1 MTDIYR
7 VGERVDGLYDEN
19 TDDMWYPGRIR
30 CVHLSE
36 DNDSADSP
44 TFEVLYDDGEVE
56 MHVRPEFLRQHVPGT
71 ICVGTRVL
79 CRYDGGE
86 EFYPGQVSDVQENGM
101 YTIAYDDG
109 EVEEDVPPVHIM
121 EPQEDEGAEAAGKD
135 EEPSETT
142 DDVPTQEMQ
151 QQEDAE
157 MEDVQDSPTNSAD
170 DTGGATD
177 MYQGSDEGENGENK
191 FDEPV
196 ATEPLKNVEQPR
208 AQEFNDDEGPQR
220 ALQNEKHQ
228 EPTPG
233 GVSAERAYI
242 VESLELLEKRLGDA
256 ASTKSVLST
265 LVKQMRA
272 YPQITADAVRERGG
286 ERLIIDSLKFHQ
298 AHAVIQCYGFVL
310 LRRLCFLC
318 VKSTHYLLR
327 NGIVELVI
335 QAMNAFVED
344 AILQA
349 SACGALAVFTRV
361 HAGLNNLIE
370 YQVAQLVLSTLIYH
384 KTYSVHTRQVHYY
397 ACEVLLE
404 LCELDD
410 LQTLNLLCGE
420 QEEDFT
426 GDMSPVSLLLF
437 LLRQGLS
444 LDDKKACCAV
454 GSLLMCLA
462 ASGRRAA
469 ALILSLNGLAELST
483 VMARYP
489 TEPSIQKY
497 STTASKQIALC
508 SVRQSPTKRIKDTA
522 TEILRETE
530 SFENSPR
537 DRQPPKRSAP
547 RGRSTNIGKRKSNP
561 TVGYGSPAHP
571 RGAANTTGTPYRNG
585 QGFSKVSS
593 PFGQGTP
600 GFGSETNSFGYP
612 ARNYPASSTAP
623 QQPSSLVIL
632 DGSLGMDSG
641 FGSTNKRKQISKED
655 RQSELFDAYGIQ
667 GISNSAN
674 GRPYGTKRA
683 QLKAHLASAEST
695 WATPQQHEM
704 FQGSSSKPYSSR
716 SEHLDQGPAY
726 SHRDFMPRKQ
736 NRWEYGDDE
745 PQNLDC
751 DPDMRQNRGAKR
763 KKKTPGTGTMFQ
775 VRVEND
781 NQLRVSRETRPPYP
795 SPQRLG
801 AATKRA
807 AKARQKRITGGAHSS
822 LIGRPNNT
830 SSESLNDYATQLFQD
845 NAARAGTGILTN
857 SKLTPREKEEIR
869 ERERLSFAEKLHKM
883 IDKAKSTL
891 ANSNTAPVD
900 DAVRPQ
906 KMAATSKVVR
916 KTREPPPDE
925 KRPLSK
931 KTRPVVSSTP
941 KNVSKESSSPRE
953 AKPTSGLSK
962 RQTAAVDAG
971 AQQPVV
977 PRAKP
982 FASRSVVTPQGATD
996 SKPRVATKSSRAAT
1010 PKIVGEYDAE
1020 KDKVFAESEPGEVA
1034 STSAIAIKEP
1044 HEEEPRA
1051 VASEVAVPAQST
1063 EELTSPS
1070 ETISAEGVEPTS
1082 EAVQVEAG
1090 AVSVDVNA
1098 PPESQAEAGP
1108 RSEDG
1113 DAVPHNGE
1121 NASQV
1126 RDKDAGEKEA
1136 VEGEV
1141 VAHSEDVAPSIEQD
1155 PAPKIDITAEAA
1167 MELSNPSVD
1176 TVQPSVSLLEEP
1188 SGTPKSADGQ
1198 PSGASTIADAMY
1210 GDDYNEFDDNGGDD
1224 EDMTMEAG
1232 VDTYDAH
1239 TPATGTS
1246 EPATDV
1252 PLHESKRGEALYDD
1266 GYNEFDDDEATD
1278 ETEAEGAPASEAID
1292 NQGTKGSGEISSR
1305 TTEEVSAPAA
1315 NAFETEAEHLVVQ
1328 GDSPPVRAAEEA
1340 DSVPTEGVEG
1350 KESLEPDTNVDE
1362 QSANAGVE
1370 APETD
1375 HVVVEPEESQ
1385 EPQSA
1390 VVDDDCSSHVDAPQ
1404 TITER
1409 EPDEGTAT
1417 SVDGNSVTEVND
1429 STEPENGAHVG
1440 PVDSAVD
1447 EDADGAPTLD
1457 NGADVP
1463 GGEKVDD
1470 AYEHETASK
1479 AEIDVAAPAIE
1490 PTETEGAVEV
1500 PGLSIQPVDL
1510 DGEVQSADTPHEAVD
1525 SNHSVTTNGFSRPS
1539 KAQEDSPD
1547 DAKEATQPEEA
1558 LVASDS
1564 SSLPEQCNDDSKK
1577 LAPDSSDA
1585 SIQSAAYDEENFDD
1599 EESHHQVEPNEAV
1612 ASPVVPPVEEVVDQQ
1627 LLQADTSDI
1636 AEAPAAAMTSDGV
1649 EEVGSKGLVANS
1661 SELSVQSA
1669 AYDDDDFDD
1678 GAEEESPHEKNADN
1692 TEVDD
1697 QEHGEHQPSAVE
1709 GTGDI
1714 ETNLQSDPGAPV
1726 DDAPRGVEEGK
1737 AQGAMVDGEV
1747 PNPVSGSNED
1757 GGFNGTIQDD
1767 APCEVATELMVAKAT
1782 QESPEQQQLEH
1793 SDSTSDTESTPLP
1806 ITMEREESKESVQVA
1821 VANEAEKNA
1830 DDLRVDAAAD
1840 EVALENANS
1849 PAAPATAT
1857 ENPVE
1862 SSVTTQSFIDPSAER
1877 DAPESEAPEIAI
1889 PTDAPAQEE
1898 ALASVQSATYGD
1910 DEFDNGGEEEQA
1922 TPSATLDSSPL
1933 EEERTNDSQNGEL
1946 NTQASSEQTSVEAE
1960 KSAFEE
1966 VGSTDDPVAT
1976 SEALS
1981 APDQAKS
1988 PSTADDSN
1996 AGSSVDEGTDPR
2008 SEQALSEAELQ
2019 LSTPDKQPDD
2029 QGGSTV
2035 PDENPSPKLYPSIP
2049 SVEVPPQPTD
2059 SIELD
2064 GTESA
2069 VTASSDETEVNAVDI
2084 TPNTEAAEM
2093 LDYTRDGAFSEHPFE
2108 SDPDKSSK
2116 VLSDPTPAEISV
2128 EPSTDPTGEE
2138 TQYGDAEFD
2147 DVENDAAA
2155 EKNEVSEN
2163 EIAQSV
2169 GEEISPAGN
2178 SSAGDLPSAEI
2189 DQAEGKAA
2197 EVTDDTEATAS
2208 PATGMQEKEDRPE
2221 LPETVVDT
2229 SGHADVVV
2237 DKGDAAIE
2245 IGDISDHA
2253 DQNASSMTEGEVQDA
2268 GSSPDDTAY
2277 DEDFPTESPETQDA
2291 VVGEAASPGEEEIF
2305 SNGNTVAEADSP
2317 EVAENEPDLP
2327 DASIDGSAQASSG
2340 SDTAHIPPSK
2350 EEQYDDEN
2358 DCDITVDATPPTE
2371 AGTDVSANNNVPENN
2386 AVAGA
2391 SNDSA
2396 TSENEQLNED
2406 RSGSEEVEP
2415 TTADNGMQKENE
2427 AKAEESDGGD
2437 SVRAG
2442 SAITVAE
2449 PEVAESDIV
2458 GYEGMKT
2465 ETVEPEVVEPK
2476 ATALES
2482 VETEATESKPV
2493 EPEAVEP
2500 SVVELKSAESDV
2512 VEPGVVQSE
2521 LAESKAV
2528 EQKSAETEAVN
2539 SEVVVSGT
2547 VDLDVKEAV
2556 ELETGEPT
2564 SVGLETK
2571 YSEGE
2576 AIEVPT
2582 PETVVSEIGE
2592 PEALESPSTG
2602 PVPEEP
2608 VVSEGSQEE
2617 PRAEPLEARS
2627 WADPVAVED
2636 EGLPSEPAV
2645 EVIVDATDSSGSP
2658 VIADNPSDTIES
2670 ASPGPAPVVSENVPA
2685 AEELSEASNVDAGDG
2700 TDVIDEVAKDETTD
2714 IEDKPVRLE
2723 TATSESTEPIAST
2736 PEETK
2741 PPVGEQASVQDDYGD
2756 VDPPADESVV
2766 ATNDSAHAEP
2776 DKADVVDPS
2785 NQDVANTSTD
2795 TPREE
2800 SVVQE
2805 LAIKVDPPQLDEV
2818 AVENAA
2824 TPAAASEGPKTE
2836 DQYDDDDGYN
2846 DFDDQD
2852 NGSPVP
2858 AAEPTIEAPVLTAA
2872 TEAPATD
2879 DEYEDYENEDYGED
2893 EKPVE
2898 APIPKPVVQPSSVPP
2913 TSAREEEIEEVA
2925 DEPEQAEEEAYADD
2939 QDEYNNEYEEDETP
2953 APAPASKSAS
2963 PTKDSP
2969 ILPAEA
2975 SADEYEDDN
2984 EEEYAED
2991 EIEEA
2996 SPRPAAKAVPQPA
3009 ASSSDVEMDEEV
3021 GYDSDYAESDG

>member
-1 MTDIYR
+1 
-7 VGERVDGLYDEN
+7 
-19 TDDMWYPGRIR
+19 
-30 CVHLSE
+30 
-36 DNDSADSP
+36 
-44 TFEVLYDDGEVE
+44 
-56 MHVRPEFLRQHVPGT
+56 
-71 ICVGTRVL
+71 
-79 CRYDGGE
+79 
-86 EFYPGQVSDVQENGM
+86 
-101 YTIAYDDG
+101 
-109 EVEEDVPPVHIM
+109 
-121 EPQEDEGAEAAGKD
+121 
-135 EEPSETT
+135 
-142 DDVPTQEMQ
+142 
-151 QQEDAE
+151 
-157 MEDVQDSPTNSAD
+157 
-170 DTGGATD
+170 
-177 MYQGSDEGENGENK
+177 
-191 FDEPV
+191 
-196 ATEPLKNVEQPR
+196 
-208 AQEFNDDEGPQR
+208 
-220 ALQNEKHQ
+220 
-228 EPTPG
+228 
-233 GVSAERAYI
+233 
-242 VESLELLEKRLGDA
+242 
-256 ASTKSVLST
+256 
-265 LVKQMRA
+265 
-272 YPQITADAVRERGG
+272 
-286 ERLIIDSLKFHQ
+286 
-298 AHAVIQCYGFVL
+298 
-310 LRRLCFLC
+310 
-318 VKSTHYLLR
+318 
-327 NGIVELVI
+327 
-335 QAMNAFVED
+335 
-344 AILQA
+344 
-349 SACGALAVFTRV
+349 
-361 HAGLNNLIE
+361 
-370 YQVAQLVLSTLIYH
+370 
-384 KTYSVHTRQVHYY
+384 
-397 ACEVLLE
+397 
-404 LCELDD
+404 
-410 LQTLNLLCGE
+410 
-420 QEEDFT
+420 
-426 GDMSPVSLLLF
+426 
-437 LLRQGLS
+437 
-444 LDDKKACCAV
+444 
-454 GSLLMCLA
+454 
-462 ASGRRAA
+462 
-469 ALILSLNGLAELST
+469 
-483 VMARYP
+483 
-489 TEPSIQKY
+489 
-497 STTASKQIALC
+497 
-508 SVRQSPTKRIKDTA
+508 
-522 TEILRETE
+522 
-530 SFENSPR
+530 
-537 DRQPPKRSAP
+537 
-547 RGRSTNIGKRKSNP
+547 
-561 TVGYGSPAHP
+561 
-571 RGAANTTGTPYRNG
+571 
-585 QGFSKVSS
+585 
-593 PFGQGTP
+593 
-600 GFGSETNSFGYP
+600 
-612 ARNYPASSTAP
+612 
-623 QQPSSLVIL
+623 
-632 DGSLGMDSG
+632 MDSG

-704 FQGSSSKPYSSR
+704 FQGSSASKPYSSR

-745 PQNLDC
+745 PQNLDY

-781 NQLRVSRETRPPYP
+781 NQLRVSRETRSPYP

-906 KMAATSKVVR
+906 KMAATSMVVR

-941 KNVSKESSSPRE
+941 KNVSKESSSPQE

-1051 VASEVAVPAQST
+1051 VASEVAVSAQST

-1082 EAVQVEAG
+1082 EVVQVEAG
-1090 AVSVDVNA
+1090 TVSVDVDA

-1126 RDKDAGEKEA
+1126 RDQDAGEKEA

-1210 GDDYNEFDDNGGDD
+1210 GDDYNEFDDNG
-1224 EDMTMEAG
+1224 
-1232 VDTYDAH
+1232 
-1239 TPATGTS
+1239 ATGTS

-1375 HVVVEPEESQ
+1375 HVVDEPEESQ

-1470 AYEHETASK
+1470 AYEHEAASK
-1479 AEIDVAAPAIE
+1479 AEIDVAAPAME

-1525 SNHSVTTNGFSRPS
+1525 SNHSVTTNGFSRPN

-1547 DAKEATQPEEA
+1547 DVKEATQPEEA

-1627 LLQADTSDI
+1627 LLQADTSEI

-1649 EEVGSKGLVANS
+1649 EELTMMMISMTAHRKNHHMKRMLTTLKLTTKNMVNTSQVQLKVLAILRRICNRILVHRLMTHPEVWKKGRHRGRWS
-1661 SELSVQSA
+1661 MGKYRIQ
-1669 AYDDDDFDD
+1669 F
-1678 GAEEESPHEKNADN
+1678 
-1692 TEVDD
+1692 
-1697 QEHGEHQPSAVE
+1697 
-1709 GTGDI
+1709 
-1714 ETNLQSDPGAPV
+1714 PV
-1726 DDAPRGVEEGK
+1726 VTRT
-1737 AQGAMVDGEV
+1737 
-1747 PNPVSGSNED
+1747 

-1793 SDSTSDTESTPLP
+1793 SDSTSNTESTPLP

-1830 DDLRVDAAAD
+1830 DDLRVDAAD
-1840 EVALENANS
+1840 EVVLENANS

-2019 LSTPDKQPDD
+2019 VSTPDKQPDD

-2035 PDENPSPKLYPSIP
+2035 PDENPSPKIYPSIP

-2093 LDYTRDGAFSEHPFE
+2093 LDYTRDDAFSEHPFE

-2197 EVTDDTEATAS
+2197 EVSDDTEATAS

-2371 AGTDVSANNNVPENN
+2371 AGTDVSANDNVPENN

-2406 RSGSEEVEP
+2406 RSGSEKVEP

-2482 VETEATESKPV
+2482 VEIEATESKPV

-2528 EQKSAETEAVN
+2528 EQKSAETEAVI
-2539 SEVVVSGT
+2539 VVSGT

-2556 ELETGEPT
+2556 ELETGEAT

-2617 PRAEPLEARS
+2617 PRAEPVEARS

-2670 ASPGPAPVVSENVPA
+2670 ASSGPAPVVSENVPA

-2700 TDVIDEVAKDETTD
+2700 TDVIDEVAKDQTTD

-2963 PTKDSP
+2963 PQRIPQFYRLK
-2969 ILPAEA
+2969 LPLTT
-2975 SADEYEDDN
+2975 
-2984 EEEYAED
+2984 
-2991 EIEEA
+2991 
-2996 SPRPAAKAVPQPA
+2996 KAVPQPA